1 MKDFLDRKRDR
12 TLMKVCVKLKMA
24 GAAEVGL
31 DNVCQELEVF
41 FVLCIL
47 FILVKYD
54 EMASAQNG

>member
-1 MKDFLDRKRDR
+1 
-12 TLMKVCVKLKMA
+12 MKVCVKLKVA

-31 DNVCQELEVF
+31 DDVCQELEGF

-47 FILVKYD
+47 FTLVKYD